1 MTLNEGSSFV
11 VSSTLSLLLFSG
23 MQVYKVALASSQLMT
38 IATGFLGAILY
49 VLLLTAVANLE
60 KTVFGF
66 NFQSKLGEVSSQ
78 QQPFTHPPSIISRF
92 SMTIYFLPG
101 CVLPAGRHV
110 RRRVCAPGLRH
121 HLSALL
127 AGDDLE
133 PEQDQPGDIRGVPA
147 SPRPN
152 SAQEEEVKRNLLLF
166 LFVAFTIL

>member
-66 NFQSKLGEVSSQ
+66 NFQSKLGEVSSN
-78 QQPFTHPPSIISRF
+78 PSPPPLSIISRLLNLI
-92 SMTIYFLPG
+92 SG
-101 CVLPAGRHV
+101 CVLFAGRHV
-110 RRRVCAPGLRH
+110 RCRVCAPGLRH
-121 HLSALL
+121 HLPALL

-152 SAQEEEVKRNLLLF
+152 PAQEEEVKRNLYF
-166 LFVAFTIL
+166 LYLWHLPFYDDL